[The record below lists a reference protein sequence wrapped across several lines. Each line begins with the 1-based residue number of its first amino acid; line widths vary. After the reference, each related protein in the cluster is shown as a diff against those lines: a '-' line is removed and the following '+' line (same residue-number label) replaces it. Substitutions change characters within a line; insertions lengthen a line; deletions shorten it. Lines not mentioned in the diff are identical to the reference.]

1 MKKIVS
7 VFVALI
13 VLISVFVGSV
23 YAEEQQRKLKIGDL
37 ITKLPTATF
46 NELVTVTDDKNI
58 ENGEFSISW
67 KEYEGAAAYS
77 VKALFNI
84 NYMDKK
90 AALNFLY
97 EAEFM
102 SETNSVTISGL
113 QKERRYTVVVYA
125 LDSEGNEIA
134 VYDSLPI
141 FTYPKPEIENLEEE
155 TEDGISNNMIL
166 IIAASVMGA
175 LILIAVMVLI
185 LVLKKTKR

>member
-58 ENGEFSISW
+58 ENGEFSVAW
-67 KEYEGAAAYS
+67 KEYESAAAYS

-141 FTYPKPEIENLEEE
+141 FTYPKSEIENLEEE

-166 IIAASVMGA
+166 IIAAFVMGV

>member
-58 ENGEFSISW
+58 ENGEFSVAW
-67 KEYEGAAAYS
+67 KEYESAAAYS

-141 FTYPKPEIENLEEE
+141 FTYPKSEIENLEEE

>member
-7 VFVALI
+7 VFVVLI

-23 YAEEQQRKLKIGDL
+23 HAEEQQKKLKIGDL
-37 ITKLPTATF
+37 ITKLPAATF

-58 ENGEFSISW
+58 ENGEFSVAW
-67 KEYEGAAAYS
+67 KEYESAAAYS

-97 EAEFM
+97 EAEFN

-141 FTYPKPEIENLEEE
+141 FTYPKSEIENLEEE

-166 IIAASVMGA
+166 IIAAFVMGV